1 MKRDYLWKAFLIL
14 LMGCLDWAEG
24 FAQQI
29 SINGIVKDTSGEPI
43 IGANVIVKGTT
54 NGTITDLDGNFQLS
68 ADPDVTIVVSYV
80 GFQTQELPAQPI
92 MNIVM
97 KEDSEL
103 LDEVVVIGYGSV
115 KKDDLSG
122 SVVAIKADDINKGA
136 VTSPQELMQGRVP
149 GLYVS
154 AGDGQP
160 GAGSNIRIR
169 GGASLNASND
179 PLIVIDGVPVSNDAA
194 PGTPNALATINPN
207 DIETFT
213 VLKDASATAIYGSR
227 ASNGVIIIT
236 TKKGAKDRLKI
247 NYAGTF
253 TAKDPYKR
261 VEVMQADDFRA
272 TVSKQYPLGTT
283 LGNAASEM
291 LSLYPNQST
300 NWQDE
305 IFRTGLA
312 IDQNISIAGKVGFL
326 PFRAS
331 MGYNTERGTLLTSQ
345 YNRYTASFNLSPKF
359 LDEHLSVDINVKGT
373 INKTRFADSGAV
385 GAAAFF
391 DPTKPVFS
399 GNDRYNGY
407 WIWETVAG
415 EGDAIKYYP
424 NTLASIN
431 PLAILQQYD
440 NHGTTSRSLGNVQLD
455 YKIHGFEAL
464 RANLNLG
471 YDVAQSTG
479 SRFNKPNSPQ
489 AVLDGSFNNQGEG
502 ATWNNLR
509 RNLLLD
515 FYLNYNKEFTSI
527 HSRIDGMVGYSWQH
541 FYYSDHDINKSNP
554 VEPGTKEGWTYDSHE
569 GRFIKDGHHRV
580 PKENYLVSFFGR
592 LNYHFMDRYLL
603 TATLRRD
610 GSSRF
615 SSNHRWGMFPSVAFA
630 WTILNEPWMNP
641 ARNLFSN
648 LKIRLGYGITGQQ
661 EIGDYLYIPTYS
673 LGTDPNTQ
681 YLGTYLLKP
690 NGYSPDLKWEETT
703 TYNLGLDFGLL
714 NNRISGSL
722 EFYEKRTKDLL
733 NSISAPSGTNFTN
746 IITANVGAM
755 KNQGVEFNINAVA
768 IQSRNFSWEVG
779 YNVTW
784 NKSRITKLTAVYNP
798 DYPGIAAGNAPFA
811 TGTTIQYHQVGY
823 APSTFYLY
831 QQVYDEQG
839 NPIQNVVVDRN
850 GDGEITQADQYF
862 TGKSPMP
869 TVFMGMSSQFKYKD
883 WDLGFHLRANF
894 GNYVFNGFAADH
906 TTLYHFNN
914 QGFINN
920 YYQDAGKY
928 GFTLMSENYQ
938 KTSDLYLENASFLK
952 MDNITLGYSFRKF
965 FSEKISGRVSATV
978 QNVFTLTKY
987 SGLDP
992 ECAAID
998 ANIWPRPR
1006 TFTLGLNLNF

>member
-92 MNIVM
+92 MNIVL

-312 IDQNISIAGKVGFL
+312 IDQNISIAGKVGF
-326 PFRAS
+326 
-331 MGYNTERGTLLTSQ
+331 
-345 YNRYTASFNLSPKF
+345 
-359 LDEHLSVDINVKGT
+359 
-373 INKTRFADSGAV
+373 
-385 GAAAFF
+385 
-391 DPTKPVFS
+391 
-399 GNDRYNGY
+399 
-407 WIWETVAG
+407 
-415 EGDAIKYYP
+415 
-424 NTLASIN
+424 
-431 PLAILQQYD
+431 
-440 NHGTTSRSLGNVQLD
+440 
-455 YKIHGFEAL
+455 
-464 RANLNLG
+464 
-471 YDVAQSTG
+471 
-479 SRFNKPNSPQ
+479 
-489 AVLDGSFNNQGEG
+489 
-502 ATWNNLR
+502 
-509 RNLLLD
+509 
-515 FYLNYNKEFTSI
+515 
-527 HSRIDGMVGYSWQH
+527 
-541 FYYSDHDINKSNP
+541 
-554 VEPGTKEGWTYDSHE
+554 
-569 GRFIKDGHHRV
+569 
-580 PKENYLVSFFGR
+580 
-592 LNYHFMDRYLL
+592 
-603 TATLRRD
+603 
-610 GSSRF
+610 
-615 SSNHRWGMFPSVAFA
+615 
-630 WTILNEPWMNP
+630 
-641 ARNLFSN
+641 
-648 LKIRLGYGITGQQ
+648 
-661 EIGDYLYIPTYS
+661 
-673 LGTDPNTQ
+673 
-681 YLGTYLLKP
+681 
-690 NGYSPDLKWEETT
+690 
-703 TYNLGLDFGLL
+703 
-714 NNRISGSL
+714 
-722 EFYEKRTKDLL
+722 
-733 NSISAPSGTNFTN
+733 
-746 IITANVGAM
+746 
-755 KNQGVEFNINAVA
+755 
-768 IQSRNFSWEVG
+768 
-779 YNVTW
+779 
-784 NKSRITKLTAVYNP
+784 
-798 DYPGIAAGNAPFA
+798 
-811 TGTTIQYHQVGY
+811 
-823 APSTFYLY
+823 
-831 QQVYDEQG
+831 
-839 NPIQNVVVDRN
+839 
-850 GDGEITQADQYF
+850 
-862 TGKSPMP
+862 
-869 TVFMGMSSQFKYKD
+869 
-883 WDLGFHLRANF
+883 
-894 GNYVFNGFAADH
+894 
-906 TTLYHFNN
+906 
-914 QGFINN
+914 
-920 YYQDAGKY
+920 
-928 GFTLMSENYQ
+928 
-938 KTSDLYLENASFLK
+938 
-952 MDNITLGYSFRKF
+952 
-965 FSEKISGRVSATV
+965 
-978 QNVFTLTKY
+978 
-987 SGLDP
+987 
-992 ECAAID
+992 
-998 ANIWPRPR
+998 
-1006 TFTLGLNLNF
+1006 